1 MGRTLGTKAEQE
13 ARRVAAG
20 RLLLAGSK
28 SIDVACAL
36 NVATSSVGRWKAIVQ
51 CQGLEGLR
59 TKSPT
64 GRPPKLPKARLK
76 TLTRILLKGAL
87 AAGFSSDLWTG
98 ETRRS
103 SHSPKIQ
110 RRLPSPSCAEDPP
123 ATDPNTAKTA
133 ASSTT
138 TRPRR
143 TERWRNVEWP
153 RIKKGRPVASAD
165 SVLDESGFLLQ
176 PTVRRTWAPSG
187 RTPIL
192 VESARRDRLSAIGAF
207 SISPLRRRM
216 DFFFQ
221 LHGRNIDTSL
231 LIAFLRSL
239 HHRFRRRLVLVWDNL
254 PAHFKTAKYFAI
266 KHPSWFRF
274 EPLPSYCPELN
285 PVEGVWSYVKH
296 GCQANFAPDRRP
308 PSPPTNHPFPVVSP
322 PQSESLAPFPRTHK
336 NSCSNGLTTSA
347 TVNKRSTPRLVPV
360 VLKVFSR

>member
-28 SIDVACAL
+28 TLDVACAL
-36 NVATSSVGRWKAIVQ
+36 NVATSPVGRWKAIVQ

-98 ETRRS
+98 KRVAQVIRQDSTSTTIPIR
-103 SHSPKIQ
+103 
-110 RRLPSPSCAEDPP
+110 AEDPP

-143 TERWRNVEWP
+143 TGALAKRRVAADKKGAARWRRADSELP
-153 RIKKGRPVASAD
+153 ASAD
-165 SVLDESGFLLQ
+165 
-176 PTVRRTWAPSG
+176 RWAPSG

-207 SISPLRRRM
+207 SISLGA
-216 DFFFQ
+216 DEWTSCFQ
-221 LHGRNIDTSL
+221 LHGRNIDTSD
-231 LIAFLRSL
+231 R
-239 HHRFRRRLVLVWDNL
+239 V
-254 PAHFKTAKYFAI
+254 PA
-266 KHPSWFRF
+266 
-274 EPLPSYCPELN
+274 
-285 PVEGVWSYVKH
+285 
-296 GCQANFAPDRRP
+296 
-308 PSPPTNHPFPVVSP
+308 
-322 PQSESLAPFPRTHK
+322 
-336 NSCSNGLTTSA
+336 
-347 TVNKRSTPRLVPV
+347 
-360 VLKVFSR
+360 